1 MNPNDDIR
9 YLSIGLPEDI
19 AMLKAAGELDEAIR
33 LIDLRLNDPRTTA
46 PLAACMRVEKEIIKR
61 LPETILIPLKRRLR
75 AYAGISPTLPRR
87 SSTSLRI

>member
-9 YLSIGLPEDI
+9 YLNIGLPEDI

-46 PLAACMRVEKEIIKR
+46 PLAACMRVEKEMIKR
-61 LPETILIPLKRRLR
+61 LPENYPYTLETALARIRRDIPDF
-75 AYAGISPTLPRR
+75 T
-87 SSTSLRI
+87 

>member
-1 MNPNDDIR
+1 MMNPNDDIR

-46 PLAACMRVEKEIIKR
+46 PLAACMRV
-61 LPETILIPLKRRLR
+61 
-75 AYAGISPTLPRR
+75 
-87 SSTSLRI
+87 